1 MPSKSQSRYPENWS
15 AITLDVKQSVGWHCS
30 KCQLKCIRPGDDTK
44 KLTCSLRMEQ
54 MQPYTEEMVEL
65 DKQ

>member
-15 AITLDVKQSVGWHCS
+15 DIALDVKQHVGWRCF
-30 KCQLKCIRPGDDTK
+30 KCRLQCIRPLDDTK
-44 KLTCSLRMEQ
+44 KLTRSLKMEQ